1 MKYLLICINVRKQ
14 ATWIY
19 FIYKSWLSSIWRY
32 ICYGDCALADLIFFM
47 TTDLYMTVV
56 IMTLSTYLIK
66 YNISFYDNQLIFH
79 LFLPCSFLYRYPLY
93 VFFIFYWNCVICFV
107 FLSNSSVFNM
117 KVWSLNA
124 LYVYF
129 IFYWTCGIGF
139 FLSSSSY
146 YVWKSGHWMPIEGR
160 SFWDITKTL
169 FTFYILFVTSRRQ
182 RDIEPSMIYDTKKWM
197 TIVMPTY
204 VRLKLIRSTLLRLLC
219 RYGVE

>member
-14 ATWIY
+14 P
-19 FIYKSWLSSIWRY
+19 YKSWLSSIWRY
-32 ICYGDCALADLIFFM
+32 ICYGDCALADLIFFR

-56 IMTLSTYLIK
+56 IMTLSAYLIK

-139 FLSSSSY
+139 SFSSSSY
-146 YVWKSGHWMPIEGR
+146 YVWKSGHGMPIAGR
-160 SFWDITKTL
+160 SFWDITNAP
-169 FTFYILFVTSRRQ
+169 FTFYVLFVTSRQ
-182 RDIEPSMIYDTKKWM
+182 RDIEPSMMYDTKKWM
-197 TIVMPTY
+197 TIVIAKY
-204 VRLKLIRSTLLRLLC
+204 ARLKLIVSTLLRLLC

>member
-14 ATWIY
+14 A
-19 FIYKSWLSSIWRY
+19 YKSWLSSIWRY
-32 ICYGDCALADLIFFM
+32 ICYGDCALADLIFFR

-56 IMTLSTYLIK
+56 IMTLSAYLIK

-139 FLSSSSY
+139 FFSSSSY
-146 YVWKSGHWMPIEGR
+146 YV
-160 SFWDITKTL
+160 
-169 FTFYILFVTSRRQ
+169 
-182 RDIEPSMIYDTKKWM
+182 
-197 TIVMPTY
+197 
-204 VRLKLIRSTLLRLLC
+204 
-219 RYGVE
+219 